1 MNKRDIQQASST
13 SDGIAIIVVLLMT
26 QSAVGQHPKSNI
38 CLPEYPPIRI
48 EENSKTFGQYTNSFV
63 EHKHLGVSFEETVAS
78 FYEQFLTMQ
87 EPLGKEFEQVLH
99 DNLWN
104 LIVRT

>member
-1 MNKRDIQQASST
+1 MGKGVHPST
-13 SDGIAIIVVLLMT
+13 LIYKEGRKKESKKQVIKTKKAVLTMGST
-26 QSAVGQHPKSNI
+26 I
-38 CLPEYPPIRI
+38 
-48 EENSKTFGQYTNSFV
+48 FV